1 MKQSHALIGS
11 GLLLLLL
18 TAVAAATGWSFHQV
32 PRFYRDALDQQA
44 DPRKRQQQ
52 AQHLEQ
58 RTLRLVDDIYHADEW
73 SQEFTATQINSW
85 LAEEL
90 PRHRAH
96 WLPIG
101 VSEPRLHFTENT
113 IHLAFHYRDE
123 YWDAVI
129 SVQLKPDIETPDCLA
144 VEFASARA
152 GGIPLPMDDVLA
164 EMSRLLTEAGCL
176 HVWTQRDGNQ
186 VILVELGQFGFQQPV
201 LESLQV
207 RPGSLSVAGRRLMS
221 GNITLAELF
230 LGQSEREALSG
241 R

>member
-1 MKQSHALIGS
+1 MKQSHAMIG
-11 GLLLLLL
+11 GCLLLLLL

-32 PRFYRDALDQQA
+32 PRFYRDALDQHT
-44 DPRKRQQQ
+44 DPRERQQQ

-58 RTLRLVDDIYHADEW
+58 RTMRLVDDIYHADEW
-73 SQEFTATQINSW
+73 SQDFTEAQINSW

-101 VSEPRLHFTENT
+101 VSEPRVHFAKDT
-113 IHLAFHYRDE
+113 IHLAFHYVDQ
-123 YWDAVI
+123 YWDAVV
-129 SVQLKPDIETPDCLA
+129 SVRLKPEIETPNCLA
-144 VEFASARA
+144 VEFAGARA

-164 EMSRLLTEAGCL
+164 EMSRLLTVAGCR
-176 HVWTQRDGNQ
+176 HVWTQRDGHK
-186 VILVELGQFGFQQPV
+186 VILVELVQAGFQQPI

-207 RPGSLSVAGRRLMS
+207 RPGSIYVAGRRLTTS
-221 GNITLAELF
+221 DIKLAELF
-230 LGQSEREALSG
+230 LRQSLREALSS